1 MSDRRYYEDAYTSR
15 FQARIIETVAEENRQ
30 GLVLNETY
38 FYPASGG
45 QPADWGAINGRSVID
60 VTIREADGAVVHWLD
75 HGLAEPGGEEEE
87 MATAVLD
94 WPRRFDHMQHHTG
107 QHILSQAFIR
117 AAGAETLSFHLS
129 ENSVTIDLD
138 RSDLTAAD
146 ISAAELLANQI
157 VWENRPVTSYDVS
170 FAEAAELPLRK
181 IPPAQNGRLRL
192 IDITNFDLTAC
203 GGTHVSH
210 TGSVGLIKVL
220 KHERRGEKTRI
231 EFCCGGRALPDYGE
245 KHTIVSALSAALTTG
260 SAQLVAAVAKL
271 VEDNKTAQRTFKKL
285 NETLLTYQA
294 EELLANAT
302 HMHGLNLIA
311 HTYAD
316 ADDTDLRAL
325 AAQVSSRPQVVA
337 LFGRGGAQAQLIFS
351 RSADAPGDMHQ
362 CLQAALAYLG
372 AGRGGGSAKFAQG
385 GGSAHTAA
393 QVDAAIAA
401 AYTQLVES
409 LT

>member
-30 GLVLNETY
+30 GLVLAETY

-45 QPADWGAINGRSVID
+45 QPADWGEINGRSVTD

-75 HGLAEPGGEEEE
+75 HGLAEPGVEEEE

-117 AAGAETLSFHLS
+117 AAAAETLSFHLS

-146 ISAAELLANQI
+146 INAAEQLANQI
-157 VWENRPVTSYDVS
+157 VWENRPVTVQFVS
-170 FAEAAELPLRK
+170 LAEAAELPLRK

-220 KHERRGEKTRI
+220 KQERRGEKTRI

-245 KHTIVSALSAALTTG
+245 KHTIVSALSTELTTG
-260 SAQLVAAVAKL
+260 SAQLVVAVSKL
-271 VEDNKTAQRTFKKL
+271 LEENKTAQRTLKKL
-285 NETLLTYQA
+285 KETLLTYQA
-294 EELLANAT
+294 DNLQAHAAQ
-302 HMHGLNLIA
+302 MPGLSLIIQ
-311 HTYAD
+311 TFAD
-316 ADDTDLRAL
+316 DDDTDLRTL
-325 AAQVSSRPQVVA
+325 AALLSSRPQVVA
-337 LFGRGGAQAQLIFS
+337 LLGRGGAQTQLVFS
-351 RSADAPGDMHQ
+351 RAADAPGDMHQ
-362 CLQAALAYLG
+362 CLQAALAHLG

-385 GGSAHTAA
+385 GGSAHTEA
-393 QVDAAIAA
+393 QVDAAMKA

-409 LT
+409 LV